1 MNQTKGFHAP
11 VSESKPKEV
20 VPSGNH
26 IATCY
31 QVIDLGTIEGQWE
44 GQPTFKRK
52 VRLTFEL
59 PNELRVFN
67 PDNGKQPMVISR
79 EFTLSMHENSV
90 LRPFIQSWI
99 GKTMN
104 DDDARKFDISS
115 LCGMSGLLNIIHASK
130 DGKTY
135 ANISTMT
142 PLIAGMPAPAPI
154 NPQTIIFL
162 DDFENFN
169 WDGYN
174 DLPEFMQKKVAES
187 PEWNHLQNWMATK
200 ASSLATPPSAPS
212 APVTNQTQEDDLPF

>member
-1 MNQTKGFHAP
+1 MNQSKGFHAP

-31 QVIDLGTIEGQWE
+31 QVIDLGTVEGQYE

-59 PNELRVFN
+59 PNELRVFK
-67 PDNGKQPMVISR
+67 PENGKQPMVISR
-79 EFTLSMHENSV
+79 EFTFSMHENSA

-99 GKTMN
+99 GKTIN
-104 DDDARKFDISS
+104 DDDARKFDFSS
-115 LCGMSGLLNIIHASK
+115 LCGMSGLLNVLHKNES
-130 DGKTY
+130 GKTF

-142 PLIAGMPAPAPI
+142 PLIAGMPSPAPI

-174 DLPEFMQKKVAES
+174 ALPEWLQKKVAES

-200 ASSLATPPSAPS
+200 EYSLAPAPPS
-212 APVTNQTQEDDLPF
+212 APVTNQIQEDDLPF